1 MIFSVFFLHIFI
13 LSKNSKTDYF
23 HKINDHYQDKHTSII
38 LTPIEL
44 KIAAN
49 PWVKFAQQ
57 TLIS

>member
-1 MIFSVFFLHIFI
+1 M
-13 LSKNSKTDYF
+13 SKNSKTDYF